1 MRVHHWCGTS
11 LAAGLSTL
19 VALAAC
25 GSPGHHSGT
34 MTSERAAGPR
44 SQTFGR
50 GAVAAEATRTVE
62 VQMSDDLH
70 FRPAEIQIKAGEIVV
85 FHLVNGGT
93 VVHEFTIGGSDSQEL
108 HEDQMALMDMHGTGP
123 GADMGGMDMGGTS
136 SHMAGMKMDTMHR
149 KYLDRLKT
157 RVAELERTA
166 SASDSVHVPPGESR
180 DLVWAFTGPSI
191 PLFGCH
197 IPGHWSAGMKGSFVL
212 S

>member
-1 MRVHHWCGTS
+1 MRVHHRYGTP
-11 LAAGLSTL
+11 LAAGFATL

-25 GSPGHHSGT
+25 GSPAHHSAT

-62 VQMSDDLH
+62 VQMSDSLY
-70 FRPAEIQIKAGEIVV
+70 FRPGEIHVKAGEIVD
-85 FHLVNGGT
+85 FHLVNGGK
-93 VVHEFTIGGSDSQEL
+93 VVHEFTIGGAESQEL
-108 HEDQMALMDMHGTGP
+108 HEDQMGLMDL
-123 GADMGGMDMGGTS
+123 GGMDMGGTS
-136 SHMAGMKMDTMHR
+136 SPMAGMKMDKMHR
-149 KYLDRLKT
+149 KYLDRLGS

-180 DLVWAFTGPSI
+180 DLVWAFTGPSA

-197 IPGHWSAGMKGSFVL
+197 IPGHWSAGMKGSFL
-212 S
+212 LP